1 MADDVRK
8 QLAQRLYLTDMGKRP
23 QKAAVE
29 ETKKGQLVPRIAK
42 LAANASHKKPRRLEP
57 ISPFIKAKVTMPGTL
72 DPMQRS
78 SRESSPLRNEVSKF
92 SQTTSPSKKERKRK
106 HIHGEDIF
114 SRKEP
119 VSKDGKVPT
128 PFEFIQVIKNDPDLA
143 DDFWYCNRKG
153 DAYDFELVSF
163 DKKNDQEYLTISAR
177 GVTHIVK
184 GEALFLTLAE
194 WEREYNLY
202 QKLKNIRF
210 FKQYKTWKNFTRWK
224 KLRRDNMIKER
235 SDFLFKELFILDD
248 KLRESLLSVRRQS
261 YIITRWELVDMKF
274 DTIRTI
280 EEFNHDQ
287 DTKRESLAGQLEEL
301 EAKIK
306 SIVALSCQES
316 LNAFRRDKNTSL
328 QDDENP
334 KEPGEEAN
342 PFLVGD
348 GSRMKM
354 THTQDAIL
362 RTHHK
367 RLVKF
372 IRLCDY
378 QLVDAKISL
387 SMQSTRKVLSA
398 ITHDYGKKD
407 SRTQRR
413 QTQPLFVVK
422 SDFHKMDVIFNP
434 DAQIVRGSVEDA
446 ITRGIA
452 VVCNNEMLL
461 SASEFKKYMES
472 SEEYA
477 DHHFDEEIDL
487 LQMVINDDEFK
498 TLEEKMN
505 QGIDSVFSKIVG
517 HSQAF
522 APLLQIYNENEALT
536 ADDFRNSDIDE
547 FKQAIEKFTGQSE
560 KFNEFKAVLDIGI
573 VQLNAE
579 AIKLKLKPNPIRCR
593 KMLEE
598 LIPSLSYTKS
608 LDLIKDLKEANM
620 KLAGAPLNVDEY
632 ITQSNYLKQIE
643 DRINDFTTRFSEIKD
658 LNQVVEIC
666 FNKYPEPN
674 KTKFN
679 ESLQELTTL
688 RQRVQ
693 NSAERGESDKSRFTK
708 ELREKISAV
717 EKRNKDL
724 QEKLAET
731 MIADKEAPPE
741 RVVAFLKDVGE
752 EMEELFTD
760 TRTFNKYQ
768 EDLEMDRTDF
778 EKVRE
783 LRDEFRLKNDLW
795 GALHEW
801 NQKIPIWIST
811 QFSQIDVASIT
822 GDVERYYKIAQR
834 SKALEENGNFVSEV
848 LRSRVDSLRNTMP
861 VVISLRDKTL
871 KPRHWENIRQVLNRE
886 INIEDPEFTL
896 NTLIQMKVNDFKDE
910 IGEIALKANK
920 ESELEKQLKLTL
932 EPWQNQEFVIVS
944 HKNQK
949 DVYILSELDD
959 VIQLLDDTNVQLT
972 TIISNRYVGPL
983 YGDVEPWQKNFARL
997 AEIIDE
1003 WINVQKQ
1010 WIYLENI
1017 LNNPEMGK
1025 QVPAEYKKFMAVDTS
1040 FKSLMSYCND
1050 RPGVL
1055 NLMNEKKNLLKELK
1069 DWNAKIESVQRGLED
1084 FLNKKRVLFPR
1095 FFFLAGDELTEIIAK
1110 AKSPPDVSPVLR
1122 KFFEAIYELI
1132 CTTDEISGIRS
1143 GEKETLELERWKPRG
1158 PLEEWLEQIE
1168 DRMRKSLRKKMSEGI
1183 QEYDIGNRAEWVTT
1197 HLSQVVATVGNIMW
1211 TTGTEEA
1218 LSNKETAVEA
1228 IADWYDTIVGQLEEL
1243 TQLVRSDLDMI
1254 QRRNISA
1261 LVTQD
1266 VHNRDIIEKLKDDE
1280 VTSANEFKWLQ
1291 QLRFYW
1297 NNDRQDVLVK
1307 QIVSVQDYGYEYMG
1321 ATTRLVITPLTDR
1334 CWITITGALHI
1345 KLGAAPAGPA
1355 GTGKT
1360 ESTKDLAKG
1369 LARYCVVFNC
1379 SDQISHKTMEQ
1390 LFMGLCYTGSWSC
1403 LDEFNRID
1411 IEVLSVIA
1419 QQLSYIRD
1427 AKLKNE
1433 ANFFIGDKPCVL
1445 VPSMG
1450 VFITMNPGY
1459 AGRAELPD
1467 NLKVLFRPVSMMVPD
1482 YTLIAEIMLFAE
1494 GFSEASRLSGK
1505 MTELYKLCSEQL
1517 SKQSHYDF
1525 GMRAVKSVLNMAGA
1539 VKRKDPELSED
1550 AVLIRAMRD
1559 SNVPKF
1565 VKDDLVLFHAIIS
1578 DLFPEVEVPYIDYGE
1593 LQSSIIEIVEA
1604 DRLEAVPSFVEK
1616 VIQLFETFAVRFGV
1630 MIVGMPTSGK
1640 TTCYTALA
1648 KAMTSLRKDKRSK
1661 NEAYQEVEYKY
1672 FNPKCISIAELYGD
1686 YDERTSDWKDG
1697 LASNIMR
1704 SYSERDDKKSKW
1716 VVLDGPVDAI
1726 WIENMNTV
1734 LDDNMMLCLANG
1746 QRIKLR
1752 NEMRM
1757 LFEVQDLSVASPAT
1771 VSRCGMVYMNIEAV
1785 GWRPYVSQWIMKET
1799 DHLSEQAKHHIK
1811 NLCEIYIDKA
1821 LIFLRKNLNEPIPTV
1836 DNSLVMSL
1844 CSLIKALLHPDSCKR
1859 LGDEFDQLKKY
1870 LDKVFMFSMVW
1881 TIGGAVDSSGAYKF
1895 DNWLTNEFS
1904 GELPKGSLYESF
1916 IADDKMTGYYKSW
1929 DSIKEDFVF
1938 DPSASYFELVVP
1950 TKDTV
1955 RFAYLLK
1962 KQISVQKPVFI
1973 TGYTGVG
1980 KSVIITDTL
1989 FKLKDSENKFP
2000 IFLTFS
2006 AQTSSLQTQNSILA
2020 KLDSKRKD
2028 MYGGPAGRK
2037 VLLLIDDVNMPA
2049 VEEYG
2054 AQPPIELMRMY
2065 CDVGFVYDRVKH
2077 FPIKIVDTTL
2087 ICCAAPPE
2095 GGRNPLTQ
2103 RFTRH
2108 FHMLFVPPTS
2118 EDSMI
2123 LIFKT
2128 ILDGFM
2134 QPFKP
2139 EIQSLSSQVVQATVN
2154 TYNTILNELLPT
2166 PSKSHYTFNL
2176 RDISK
2181 VFQGVLMSS
2190 PRCINEADTMIRLW
2204 IHETSRVF
2212 NDRLINSEDKTW
2224 FQGLVMKQL
2233 LSVFRKDWSF
2243 DEVYGAGPILFGDFM
2258 KGSGA
2263 DDDDRFYEEI
2273 RDMKKLV
2280 TVMNRYLEDY
2290 NDYSPVTMQLVFFE
2304 DALEHICRT
2313 CRILRQLRGNAMLVG
2328 VGGSG
2333 KQSLTR
2339 LSAFICKCEVFQVSV
2354 AKNYGQAAFR
2364 EDLKKLFIIS
2374 GGPEA
2379 RPTVFLLT
2387 DTQIIHESF
2396 LEDVNNILNS
2406 GEVSNLFAKEEQDTL
2421 EQDLRPVMENKLKEN
2436 PTRVFDSIYAF
2447 FVEQVRSNLHV
2458 VLCMSPVG
2466 DSLRV
2471 RMRMFPSLV
2480 NCCTIDWVNPWPEQA
2495 LLSVSANKLKDLP
2508 IDNLKKE
2515 DALTMRDNISRM
2527 CMEVHKSVLDISAE
2541 FLSALNRKVYIT
2553 PKSYLDMIAC
2563 YYSLLDEKREQLTF
2577 FRDRYRKGVFQ
2588 LEKTNEEV
2596 ANMQIELT
2604 RMRPLLEKKKE
2615 LSEQLNAKMAIDAV
2629 EANKV
2634 KEVVEIE
2641 EAEINKQTD
2650 EIRVVQ
2656 AQAKAALDEATPALK
2671 AAEEAVGNISNTH
2684 ISEIKG
2690 FSAPHEL
2697 IKFTL
2702 ECVSILL
2709 EEKTD
2714 WDSIRRMM
2722 QNDFINRLLKYPKD
2736 SIPKPVL
2743 RKLRQKT
2750 ASNAAFNP
2758 EEVGRKNMASK
2769 YLCLWVYAI
2778 DKYAAISEEV
2788 EPIRINA
2795 ERLTGELNQ
2804 ALARLASKQSE
2815 LQKELDKV
2823 AELQAQKD
2831 AAQAETDRLNKEVET
2846 TNIRLERS
2854 SVLTEG
2860 LRDEN
2865 ERWKKS
2871 VESLNEQLI
2880 NLLGDAFLAA
2890 ACISYYGPFTG
2901 IYRRQLVSKWLEKC
2915 VELNIPVSPGF
2926 DLREVLGDPM
2936 KIREWSI
2943 QGLPSDDVSV
2953 NNGILVTRSSRW
2965 PLMIDPQEQ
2974 ANKWIRR
2981 LEDKRNIKVTKQ
2993 SDTHLGRIVENCIR
3007 NGIPLLLEDVGEI
3020 IDPSLDPLLQKN
3032 LVQQAQ
3038 GVFALRV
3045 GDQEIDYDMNF
3056 RLYLTTKMSN
3066 PHYLPEITIKVT
3078 IINFT
3083 VTVQG
3088 LQEQL
3093 LADVVKIEK
3102 PQIEKQNIQLVT
3114 TMAEDQKRLKSI
3126 EEKILQSL
3134 SENKS
3139 NILDNA
3145 QLIED
3150 LKNSKRVSSEINKR
3164 MDQAKV
3170 AKKEIEEV
3178 RGKYLPV
3185 SVRGSILYFVIAD
3198 LALVDPMY
3206 QYSLSYFTR
3215 LFNDIIKNSKPSQD
3229 LDERI
3234 AILIL
3239 SITETIYMN
3248 VCRGLFNTHKLIFS
3262 FLIAVQICRERDE
3275 IKDIEYNLLLKGVAL
3290 IPADFRKTPNP
3301 DPSSFIDKSW
3311 EVSVY
3316 LQNTSEPFKQPLLCE
3331 HIKANQAVWKNWISS
3346 KKPEDDTLPSPFD
3359 QLDAF
3364 HKLLLIKA
3372 FRQEKVIYSVI
3383 HFVTEKLGKK
3393 FVQLPPISMEEV
3405 YAETN
3410 CKTPIIFVLS
3420 QGADPMSLMMR
3431 LAEDKEFT
3439 NKNEVISLGK
3449 GQGERAKTL
3458 VEKSLKSGKWVILQ
3472 NCHLYKSWMPDLEM
3486 LVEHFSDIKTQVH
3499 EDFRLFLTSMPVKYF
3514 PVPVLQMGVKI
3525 TNEPPKGIKTNV
3537 LRSLNTLSDE
3547 QLEDSY
3553 RPEEWKKLIF
3563 SLAFFHAIVQE
3574 RRKFG
3579 PLGWNIRYEFNDSDL
3594 ETSITTLKLFLDDRS
3609 GIPWDAIR
3617 FVTGEINYGG
3627 RVTDE
3632 WDRRCLM
3639 NILGVFMTP
3648 DALRSQYSFSESG
3661 RYYIPEELTLQVF
3674 KEFVNSLPISD
3685 EPEIFGMHENANIT
3699 FQSQESDIILNTA
3712 LSIMPRD
3719 SGKGAMGKTPDQLV
3733 DELAA
3738 SILESLPL
3746 LLLHNEAGHTTFI
3759 VDANG
3764 LMESMATFLNQEMVR
3779 FNKLLRVMR
3788 QSLNDLRKAIKG
3800 IVVMSEVLDKMYTR
3814 MLNNQVPGNWEAVAY
3829 PCLKPLAS
3837 WITDMHMR
3845 VAFLRKWLV
3854 NGKPE
3859 AYWLNAFF
3867 FPQGFLTAVQQSF
3880 SRKYKIAIDI
3890 LKFSFEFQT
3899 YFEVNQI
3906 EAVPE
3911 DGCLVYGLYMEG
3923 SRWDADSMVL
3933 ADPFPGEKY
3942 SLAPLILFSPNESY
3956 TPDTEDYAM
3965 PLYKT
3970 SVRAGVLS
3978 TTGHSTNFVMAIDSP
3993 TSKKPSYWV
4002 LQGAAL
4008 LCQLND

>member
-1 MADDVRK
+1 M
-8 QLAQRLYLTDMGKRP
+8 
-23 QKAAVE
+23 
-29 ETKKGQLVPRIAK
+29 
-42 LAANASHKKPRRLEP
+42 
-57 ISPFIKAKVTMPGTL
+57 
-72 DPMQRS
+72 
-78 SRESSPLRNEVSKF
+78 
-92 SQTTSPSKKERKRK
+92 
-106 HIHGEDIF
+106 HGEDIF

-128 PFEFIQVIKNDPDLA
+128 PFEFIQVIKNDPELA
-143 DDFWYCNRKG
+143 EDFWYCNRKG

-163 DKKNDQEYLTISAR
+163 KDKNDQEYLTISAR

-184 GEALFLTLAE
+184 GEAIFLTLAE

-235 SDFLFKELFILDD
+235 CDFLSKELFILDE

-274 DTIRTI
+274 DSIRTI
-280 EEFNHDQ
+280 EEFNRDQ
-287 DTKRESLAGQLEEL
+287 DSKRESLASQLEEL

-387 SMQSTRKVLSA
+387 SMHSTRKVLNA
-398 ITHDYGKKD
+398 ITHDYSKKD
-407 SRTQRR
+407 ARTQRR
-413 QTQPLFVVK
+413 QVLPLFLVRA
-422 SDFHKMDVIFNP
+422 DFDRMDLIFNP
-434 DAQIVRGSVEDA
+434 DAQMVRGSVEDA

-461 SASEFKKYMES
+461 SANEFKKYMES

-498 TLEEKMN
+498 MLEESMN
-505 QGIDSVFSKIVG
+505 QGIDSVFHKVIAY
-517 HSQAF
+517 SQIF
-522 APLLQIYNENEALT
+522 IPLLEIYNENEALKV
-536 ADDFRNSDIDE
+536 DDFRNFEIDE
-547 FKQAIEKFTGQSE
+547 FKQTIDKFTSQSE
-560 KFNEFKAVLDIGI
+560 KFNELKAEVDIGI
-573 VQLNAE
+573 IQLKADH
-579 AIKLKLKPNPIRCR
+579 IKGKLKPSPIRCR

-598 LIPSLSYTKS
+598 LIPGLSFTKS
-608 LDLIKDLKEANM
+608 VDLIKDLKEANM

-643 DRINDFTTRFSEIKD
+643 DRINDFTSRFSEIKD

-674 KTKFN
+674 KAKFN
-679 ESLQELTTL
+679 ESLQELNTL

-708 ELREKISAV
+708 ELREKINAV
-717 EKRNKDL
+717 EKRTRDI
-724 QEKLAET
+724 QEKLSDPL
-731 MIADKEAPPE
+731 ISDKEASPD
-741 RVVAFLKDVGE
+741 RVVAILKDMGE
-752 EMEELFTD
+752 EMEELYTD
-760 TRTFNKYQ
+760 TRTYNKYQ
-768 EDLEMDRTDF
+768 DDLEQERTDF
-778 EKVRE
+778 EKVRD
-783 LRDEFRLKNDLW
+783 LRDEFRIKNDLW
-795 GALHEW
+795 NALNEW
-801 NQKIPIWIST
+801 NQKIPVWLNT
-811 QFSQIDVASIT
+811 QFSLIDVQGIT
-822 GDVERYYKIAQR
+822 NDVDRYIKIAKR
-834 SKALEENGNFVSEV
+834 GEV
-848 LRSRVDSLRNTMP
+848 LKENNNYVSDVLQTRVSPLKGTMP
-861 VVISLRDKTL
+861 VVVSLRDKSL
-871 KPRHWENIRQVLNRE
+871 KPRHWENIRQILNRE
-886 INIEDPEFTL
+886 INIEDVDFTL
-896 NTLIQMKVNDFKDE
+896 NSLIQMNVSELQAE
-910 IGEIALKANK
+910 IGDIAVKANK
-920 ESELEKQLKLTL
+920 EAELERQLKITL
-932 EPWQNQEFVIVS
+932 EPWEKQEFVVVQ

-949 DVYILSELDD
+949 DVFILTELDD

-983 YGDVEPWQKNFARL
+983 YNEVEPWQKNFAKL
-997 AEIIDE
+997 SEIIDE

-1010 WIYLENI
+1010 WIYLDNI
-1017 LNNPEMGK
+1017 LGNPEMSK
-1025 QVPAEYKKFMAVDTS
+1025 QVPQEYKKFMAVDS
-1040 FKSLMSYCND
+1040 AFKGLMSYLND

-1055 NLMNEKKNLLKELK
+1055 QLMNEKKNLLKELK
-1069 DWNAKIESVQRGLED
+1069 DWNAKIENVQRGLED
-1084 FLNKKRVLFPR
+1084 FLNKKRKLFPR
-1095 FFFLAGDELTEIIAK
+1095 FFFLAGEELTEIIAK
-1110 AKSPPDVSPVLR
+1110 AKTIADVAPSLR
-1122 KFFEAIYELI
+1122 KFFEAIYELNLLG
-1132 CTTDEISGIRS
+1132 DEVHGIRS
-1143 GEKETLELERWKPRG
+1143 AEKEYLETEKFKG
-1158 PLEEWLEQIE
+1158 TNKQIE
-1168 DRMRKSLRKKMSEGI
+1168 DWLLVLEEKMIKALRKKMNEGF
-1183 QEYDIGNRAEWVTT
+1183 QDYDMGNRGEWVTT
-1197 HLSQVVATVGNIMW
+1197 HLAQVVATVGNIMW
-1211 TTGTEEA
+1211 TFGTEEVLSNRENSEEA
-1218 LSNKETAVEA
+1218 LS
-1228 IADWYDTIVGQLEEL
+1228 DWYDTLIGQLEEL
-1243 TQLVRSDLDMI
+1243 TQLVRSDLDNI

-1266 VHNRDIIEKLKDDE
+1266 VHNRDIISKLKQE
-1280 VTSANEFKWLQ
+1280 NVTSPNEFRWLQ

-1297 NNDRQDVLVK
+1297 MPENYDVIVK
-1307 QIVSVQDYGYEYMG
+1307 QISSIQNYGYEYMG

-1379 SDQISHKTMEQ
+1379 SDQIQTATMEQ
-1390 LFMGLCYTGSWSC
+1390 LFTGLCYTGAWSC

-1419 QQLSYIRD
+1419 EQLGQIRE
-1427 AKLKNE
+1427 AKAQNLE
-1433 ANFFIGDKPCVL
+1433 NFSLQGKFCKLSPT
-1445 VPSMG
+1445 MG
-1450 VFITMNPGY
+1450 CFITMNPGY

-1482 YTLIAEIMLFAE
+1482 YTLIAEIMLYAE
-1494 GFSEASRLSGK
+1494 GFSKAHDLSGK

-1517 SKQSHYDF
+1517 SKQDHYDF

-1539 VKRKDPELSED
+1539 FKRKDPDLSEE

-1565 VKDDLVLFHAIIS
+1565 LKDDLVLFHAIVS
-1578 DLFPEVEVPYIDYGE
+1578 DLFPGVEVPYIDYGE
-1593 LQSSIIEIVEA
+1593 LEASIIEVVEH
-1604 DRLEAVPSFVEK
+1604 DKLEPIPSFVEK
-1616 VIQLFETFAVRFGV
+1616 VIQLYETFVVRFGV
-1630 MIVGMPTSGK
+1630 MIVGPATSGK
-1640 TTCYTALA
+1640 TACYSSLA
-1648 KAMTSLRKDKRSK
+1648 KAMTLLRREKQSR
-1661 NEAYQEVEYKY
+1661 NEAFQEVEFKY
-1672 FNPKCISIAELYGD
+1672 MNPKCITINELYGAF
-1686 YDERTSDWKDG
+1686 DERTSDWKDG

-1704 SYSERDDKKSKW
+1704 NYSERDDKKRKW

-1757 LFEVQDLSVASPAT
+1757 LFEVQDLSKASPAT

-1785 GWRPYVSQWIMKET
+1785 GWRPYVLQWLKKEV
-1799 DHLSEQAKHHIK
+1799 DHVTEAGKSHLMA
-1811 NLCEIYIDKA
+1811 LFDIYIDKSLA
-1821 LIFLRKNLNEPIPTV
+1821 FLRKNLSEPIPTV
-1836 DNSLVMSL
+1836 DNALVMSL
-1844 CSLIKALLHPDSCKR
+1844 CSLVKSLLNPDSCER
-1859 LGDEFDQLKKY
+1859 LNDEVDQFKKY
-1870 LDKVFMFSMVW
+1870 LEKIFIFSIIW

-1904 GELPKGSLYESF
+1904 GELPKGSLYESYVGS
-1916 IADDKMTGYYKSW
+1916 DKLAGYYKSW
-1929 DSIKEDFVF
+1929 DSLKKDFVYE
-1938 DPSASYFELVVP
+1938 PEMSYFDMVVP

-1989 FKLKDSENKFP
+1989 FKLKEENNNFP
-2000 IFLTFS
+2000 VFMTFS
-2006 AQTSSLQTQNSILA
+2006 AQTSSLQTQNTIFA

-2028 MYGGPAGRK
+2028 LYGGPAGRK
-2037 VLLLIDDVNMPA
+2037 VLLMIDDVNMPA

-2065 CDVGFVYDRVKH
+2065 CDVGFLYDRSKH

-2118 EDSMI
+2118 EDSMN

-2128 ILDGFM
+2128 ILDGFVA
-2134 QPFKP
+2134 QFKP
-2139 EIQSLSSQVVQATVN
+2139 DVQTLSSQVVQATIN
-2154 TYNTILNELLPT
+2154 TYNTILAELLPT

-2181 VFQGVLMSS
+2181 VFQGILMSS
-2190 PRCINEADTMIRLW
+2190 NRSITEPDTMIRLW
-2204 IHETSRVF
+2204 IHEASRVF
-2212 NDRLINSEDKTW
+2212 NDRLINNEDKNW
-2224 FQGLVMKQL
+2224 FQGLIMKQII
-2233 LSVFRKDWSF
+2233 SVFRKDWNLEELYS
-2243 DEVYGAGPILFGDFM
+2243 AGPILFGDFM
-2258 KGSGA
+2258 KGSSA
-2263 DDDDRFYEEI
+2263 DEEDRFYEEI

-2280 TVMNRYLEDY
+2280 VVMNRYLEDY
-2290 NDYSPVTMQLVFFE
+2290 NDYNPVAMQLVFFE
-2304 DALEHICRT
+2304 DALEHICRI
-2313 CRILRQLRGNAMLVG
+2313 CRILIQLRGNAMLVG

-2339 LSAFICKCEVFQVSV
+2339 LSAFICKCEVFQVTV
-2354 AKNYGQAAFR
+2354 AKNYGVNAFR
-2364 EDLKKLFIIS
+2364 EDLKKLFIMA
-2374 GGPEA
+2374 GGPDA

-2387 DTQIIHESF
+2387 DTQIINESF

-2406 GEVSNLFAKEEQDTL
+2406 GEVINLFPKEEQDTL
-2421 EQDLRPVMENKLKEN
+2421 EQDLRPVMEQKLKDN
-2436 PTRVFDSIYAF
+2436 PTKVFDSIYAF
-2447 FVEQVRSNLHV
+2447 FIEQVRSNLHI

-2466 DSLRV
+2466 EALRI

-2480 NCCTIDWVNPWPEQA
+2480 NCCTIDWVNPWPELA
-2495 LLSVSANKLKDLP
+2495 LLSVSASKLKDLP
-2508 IDNLKKE
+2508 IDNLKKDE
-2515 DALTMRDNISRM
+2515 ALAMRESLSRL
-2527 CMEVHKSVLDISAE
+2527 CMEVHKSVMEISAD

-2553 PKSYLDMIAC
+2553 PKSYLDMISC
-2563 YYSLLDEKREQLTF
+2563 YYGLMDEKREQLTF

-2588 LEKTNEEV
+2588 LEKTNDEV
-2596 ANMQIELT
+2596 VNMKVELT
-2604 RMRPLLEKKKE
+2604 RMLPQLEKKKE
-2615 LSEQLNAKMAIDAV
+2615 LSEQLNAKMAIDAI

-2634 KEVVEIE
+2634 KEIVEVE
-2641 EAEINKQTD
+2641 EAEISKQTE
-2650 EIRVVQ
+2650 EIRAIQSQ
-2656 AQAKAALDEATPALK
+2656 AQTALDEAMPVLLEAT
-2671 AAEEAVGNISNTH
+2671 EAVKSINNTH
-2684 ISEIKG
+2684 ISEIRT
-2690 FSAPHEL
+2690 FAQPHEL

-2702 ECVSILL
+2702 ECVMILL
-2709 EEKTD
+2709 GEKRD
-2714 WDSIRRMM
+2714 WDSIKSVM
-2722 QNDFINRLLKYPKD
+2722 QKDFINRLQNFPKD
-2736 SIPKPVL
+2736 DIKKPTLKLL
-2743 RKLRQKT
+2743 RKMI
-2750 ASNAAFNP
+2750 ASNSSFNP
-2758 EEVGRKNMASK
+2758 DDVGRKNVASK
-2769 YLCLWVYAI
+2769 SLCLWVFAMN
-2778 DKYAAISEEV
+2778 KYAFISEEV
-2788 EPIRINA
+2788 EPIKRNA
-2795 ERLTGELNQ
+2795 ERLNGELHAAQ
-2804 ALARLASKQSE
+2804 ARLASKQAE
-2815 LQKELDKV
+2815 LQRELDKV
-2823 AELQAQKD
+2823 ADLQAQKD
-2831 AAQAETDRLNKEVET
+2831 EAQAETDRLNKEVET

-2860 LRDEN
+2860 LREEN

-2871 VESLNEQLI
+2871 VETLNEQLI
-2880 NLLGDAFLAA
+2880 NLLGDAFLSA

-2901 IYRRQLVSKWLEKC
+2901 TYRRQLVNKWLEKC

-2926 DLREVLGDPM
+2926 DLREVLGEPM
-2936 KIREWSI
+2936 KIREWNI

-2953 NNGILVTRSSRW
+2953 CNGILVTRSSRW

-2974 ANKWIRR
+2974 ANRWIRR
-2981 LEDKRNIKVTKQ
+2981 LEDKRSIKVCKQ
-2993 SDTHLGRIVENCIR
+2993 TDTHLGRIVENCIR
-3007 NGIPLLLEDVGEI
+3007 NGIPLLLEDVGETL
-3020 IDPSLDPLLQKN
+3020 DPSLDPLLQKN

-3038 GVFALRV
+3038 GVYALRV

-3056 RLYLTTKMSN
+3056 RLYLTSKMSN

-3093 LADVVKIEK
+3093 LADVVKIER
-3102 PQIEKQNIQLVT
+3102 PQIEKQNIQLIT
-3114 TMAEDQKRLKSI
+3114 SMSEDQKRLKSI

-3134 SENKS
+3134 SENKT

-3150 LKNSKRVSSEINKR
+3150 LKNSKRVSSEISKR

-3170 AKKEIEEV
+3170 AKIEIEEV
-3178 RGKYLPV
+3178 RSKYLPV
-3185 SVRGSILYFVIAD
+3185 AVRGSILYFVIAD

-3206 QYSLSYFTR
+3206 QYSLTYFTR
-3215 LFNDIIKNSKPSQD
+3215 LFNDIIKNSRQSSD
-3229 LDERI
+3229 LNERI
-3234 AILIL
+3234 GILIV

-3248 VCRGLFNTHKLIFS
+3248 ICRGLFNAHKLIFS
-3262 FLIAVQICRERDE
+3262 FLIAIQICRERDE
-3275 IKDIEYNLLLKGVAL
+3275 IKDVEYNLLLKGVSL
-3290 IPADFRKTPNP
+3290 IPADFRKTSNP
-3301 DPSSFIDKSW
+3301 DPVAFNEKSW
-3311 EVSVY
+3311 EIAVF
-3316 LQNTSEPFKQPLLCE
+3316 LQNTSEPFKNPLLCE
-3331 HIKANQAVWKNWISS
+3331 HIKANAAEWKAWTTS
-3346 KKPEDDTLPSPFD
+3346 KKPEEETLPSPFD
-3359 QLDAF
+3359 ALDAF
-3364 HKLLLIKA
+3364 HRLLLIKA

-3383 HFVTEKLGKK
+3383 QFVTEQLGTK
-3393 FVQLPPISMEEV
+3393 FVQLPPLNMEEV

-3410 CKTPIIFVLS
+3410 CRTPIIFVLS
-3420 QGADPMSLMMR
+3420 QGADPASLIQR
-3431 LAEDKEFT
+3431 LISDKEFNGKT
-3439 NKNEVISLGK
+3439 ETISLGK
-3449 GQGERAKTL
+3449 GQGERAKKAI
-3458 VEKSLKSGKWVILQ
+3458 ESNLKSSKWIILQ
-3472 NCHLYKSWMPDLEM
+3472 NCHLFKSWMPELEQQ
-3486 LVEHFSDIKTQVH
+3486 VEHLAEHKTQVH

-3514 PVPVLQMGVKI
+3514 PVPVLQTGVKI

-3547 QLEDSY
+3547 KLDDSY
-3553 RPEEWKKLIF
+3553 RPDEWKKLVF
-3563 SLAFFHAIVQE
+3563 SLCFFHATVQE

-3579 PLGWNIRYEFNDSDL
+3579 PLGWNIRYEFNESDL
-3594 ETSITTLKLFLDDRS
+3594 ETSMTTLKLFLEDKS
-3609 GIPWDAIR
+3609 GIPWEAIR

-3639 NILGVFMTP
+3639 DILKVYMEEKVLEP
-3648 DALRSQYSFSESG
+3648 HYNFSESG
-3661 RYYIPEELTLQVF
+3661 RYYIPPDLNLQAF
-3674 KEFVNSLPISD
+3674 KEYVNSLPITD
-3685 EPEIFGMHENANIT
+3685 DPEIFGMHENANIT
-3699 FQSQESDIILNTA
+3699 FQSQESELILTTA

-3719 SGKGAMGKTPDQLV
+3719 SGKGSMGKTPDQMV

-3746 LLLHNEAGHTTFI
+3746 LLLKNEAGPSTFLM
-3759 VDANG
+3759 DANG
-3764 LMESMATFLNQEMVR
+3764 LMDSMATFLNQEMVR
-3779 FNKLLRVMR
+3779 FNYLLKVMR
-3788 QSLNDLRKAIKG
+3788 SSLNDLRKAIKG

-3814 MLNNQVPGNWEAVAY
+3814 MLNNQVPGNWESVAY
-3829 PCLKPLAS
+3829 PSLKPLAS
-3837 WITDMHMR
+3837 WISDMHTR

-3854 NGKPE
+3854 GGKPE

-3867 FPQGFLTAVQQSF
+3867 FPQGFLTSVQQCY
-3880 SRKYKIAIDI
+3880 SRKYKTAIDT
-3890 LKFSFEFQT
+3890 LKFSFEYTT
-3899 YFEVNQI
+3899 YYDVGEIVN
-3906 EAVPE
+3906 E
-3911 DGCLVYGLYMEG
+3911 DNLDGVFVYGLFMEG
-3923 SRWDADSMVL
+3923 CRCDTEGPTL
-3933 ADPFPGEKY
+3933 EDPFPGEKY
-3942 SLAPLILFSPNESY
+3942 SQAPIIKFNPVEILPSDQQVDYQPEEE
-3956 TPDTEDYAM
+3956 TYAM

-3978 TTGHSTNFVMAIDSP
+3978 TTGHSTNFVIAIDSP
-3993 TSKKPSYWV
+3993 CPEGKRPSYWV

>member
-1 MADDVRK
+1 M
-8 QLAQRLYLTDMGKRP
+8 
-23 QKAAVE
+23 
-29 ETKKGQLVPRIAK
+29 
-42 LAANASHKKPRRLEP
+42 
-57 ISPFIKAKVTMPGTL
+57 
-72 DPMQRS
+72 
-78 SRESSPLRNEVSKF
+78 
-92 SQTTSPSKKERKRK
+92 
-106 HIHGEDIF
+106 HGEDIF

-119 VSKDGKVPT
+119 VTKDGRVPT
-128 PFEFIQVIKNDPDLA
+128 PFEFIQVIKNDPELA
-143 DDFWYCNRKG
+143 EDFWYCNRKG

-163 DKKNDQEYLTISAR
+163 KDKNDLEYLTISAR

-194 WEREYNLY
+194 WEREYSLY

-235 SDFLFKELFILDD
+235 SDFLSKELFILDD

-261 YIITRWELVDMKF
+261 FIITRWELVDMKF

-280 EEFNHDQ
+280 EEFNRDQ
-287 DTKRESLAGQLEEL
+287 DAKRENLAGQLEEL

-316 LNAFRRDKNTSL
+316 LNSFRRDKNTSL

-334 KEPGEEAN
+334 KDPGEEAN

-398 ITHDYGKKD
+398 ITHDYNKKD
-407 SRTQRR
+407 TRTQRR
-413 QTQPLFVVK
+413 QTQPLFVIK
-422 SDFHKMDVIFNP
+422 SDFEQMTVLFTP
-434 DAQIVRGSVEDA
+434 DAKVVRGSVEDA

-461 SASEFKKYMES
+461 SATEFKKYMES
-472 SEEYA
+472 LEEYE
-477 DHHFDEEIDL
+477 DRHFEEEIDL

-498 TLEEKMN
+498 ALEENMN
-505 QGIDSVFSKIVG
+505 HGIDGVYQRIYDNSKVYLPFLEI
-517 HSQAF
+517 F
-522 APLLQIYNENEALT
+522 NENEKLT
-536 ADDFRNSDIDE
+536 ADDFRNCDIEE
-547 FKQAIEKFTGQSE
+547 FKQAIDKFSSQSE
-560 KFNEFKAVLDIGI
+560 KFNEMKPIVDIGI
-573 VQLNAE
+573 VQVNAE
-579 AIKLKLKPNPIRCR
+579 TIKSRLKPSPIRCR
-593 KMLEE
+593 KLLEE
-598 LIPSLSYTKS
+598 LIPGLSYTKS
-608 LDLIKDLKEANM
+608 NELIKDLKEANM
-620 KLAGAPLNVDEY
+620 KLSGAPLNVDEY
-632 ITQSNYLKQIE
+632 ISQSNYLKQIE
-643 DRINDFTTRFSEIKD
+643 DRINDFTSRFSEIKD

-674 KTKFN
+674 KAKFN
-679 ESLQELTTL
+679 ESLQELNTL

-693 NSAERGESDKSRFTK
+693 NSAERGESDKVRFTK

-717 EKRNKDL
+717 EKRSKDL
-724 QEKLAET
+724 MEKLIEP
-731 MIADKEAPPE
+731 ILADKEAPPE
-741 RVVAFLKDVGE
+741 RVVAYLKDIGE
-752 EMEELFTD
+752 EMEELFQD

-768 EDLEMDRTDF
+768 DDLEMERSDF

-783 LRDEFRLKNDLW
+783 IRDEFKLKNDLW

-801 NQKIPIWIST
+801 NQKIPVWINT
-811 QFSQIDVASIT
+811 QFSQIDVQGIGA
-822 GDVERYYKIAQR
+822 DVERYYKIAQR

-848 LRSRVDSLRNTMP
+848 LRTKVDSLRNTMP
-861 VVISLRDKTL
+861 VVISLRDKSL
-871 KPRHWENIRQVLNRE
+871 QQRHWDNIKQVLNRE
-886 INIEDPEFTL
+886 INIQDPEFTL
-896 NTLIQMKVNDFKDE
+896 NSLIVMKVNDFKDE

-920 ESELEKQLKLTL
+920 EAELEKQLKLTL
-932 EPWQNQEFVIVS
+932 EPWHGQEFVIVS
-944 HKNQK
+944 HRNAK

-972 TIISNRYVGPL
+972 TIISNRYIGPL
-983 YGDVEPWQKNFARL
+983 YDQVEPWQKNFARL

-1017 LNNPEMGK
+1017 FNNPEMGK
-1025 QVPAEYKKFMAVDTS
+1025 QVPNEYKKFMAVDLS
-1040 FKSLMSYCND
+1040 FKELMTYCND

-1055 NLMNEKKNLLKELK
+1055 NLLNEKKNLLKNLK
-1069 DWNAKIESVQRGLED
+1069 EWNAKIESVQRGLEE
-1084 FLNKKRVLFPR
+1084 FLNKKRKLFPR

-1110 AKSPPDVSPVLR
+1110 AKTPPDVSPVLR
-1122 KFFEAIYELI
+1122 KFFEAIYELT
-1132 CTTDEISGIRS
+1132 CTVDEISGIKS
-1143 GEKETLELERWKPRG
+1143 QEKESLEIERFKCRG
-1158 PLEEWLEQIE
+1158 PLEDWLNMLEE
-1168 DRMRKSLRKKMSEGI
+1168 RMVKALKKKMTEGY
-1183 QEYDIGNRAEWVTT
+1183 QDYDNMPRPEWVTT

-1211 TTGTEEA
+1211 TAGTEEA
-1218 LSNKETAVEA
+1218 LSNREGAVEA
-1228 IADWYDTIVGQLEEL
+1228 IADWYDTLVGQLEEL
-1243 TQLVRSDLDMI
+1243 TQLVRSDLDNI

-1280 VTSANEFKWLQ
+1280 VTSPNEFKWLQ
-1291 QLRFYW
+1291 QLRFYLLAD
-1297 NNDRQDVLVK
+1297 NEVMVRQISSTL
-1307 QIVSVQDYGYEYMG
+1307 SYGYEYLG

-1390 LFMGLCYTGSWSC
+1390 LFMGLCFTGAWSC

-1419 QQLSYIRD
+1419 QQLRYITN
-1427 AKLKNE
+1427 AKL
-1433 ANFFIGDKPCVL
+1433 ANAEDFYLDDKQCRL
-1445 VPSMG
+1445 MPSMG

-1505 MTELYKLCSEQL
+1505 MSELYKLCSEQL
-1517 SKQSHYDF
+1517 SKQDHYDF
-1525 GMRAVKSVLNMAGA
+1525 GMRAVKSVLVMAGA
-1539 VKRKDPELSED
+1539 LKRKDPDLSED

-1565 VKDDLVLFHAIIS
+1565 LKDDLVLFYAIIS
-1578 DLFPEVEVPYIDYGE
+1578 DLFPEVEAPYTDYGE
-1593 LQSSIIEIVEA
+1593 LQQSIIEVVEA
-1604 DRLEAVPSFVEK
+1604 DRLEPLPTFVDK

-1630 MIVGMPTSGK
+1630 MIVGPATSGK
-1640 TTCYTALA
+1640 SACYIALA
-1648 KAMTSLRKDKRSK
+1648 KAMTTLRRDKRSK
-1661 NEAYQEVEYKY
+1661 NDAYQEVEYKY
-1672 FNPKCISIAELYGD
+1672 FNPKCISIGELYGD

-1704 SYSERDDKKSKW
+1704 NYAEREDNKRKW

-1757 LFEVQDLSVASPAT
+1757 LFEVQDLSKASPAT

-1785 GWRPYVSQWIMKET
+1785 GWRPYISQWLAKET
-1799 DHLSEQAKHHIK
+1799 DHLSGESQQYIK
-1811 NLCEIYIDKA
+1811 NLTEIYIDKA
-1821 LIFLRKNLNEPIPTV
+1821 LTYLRKNLNEPIPTV

-1844 CSLIKALLHPDSCKR
+1844 CSLLKALLHPDSCKR
-1859 LGDEFDQLKKY
+1859 LADEFDQLKKY
-1870 LDKVFMFSMVW
+1870 IDKIFMFAMVW
-1881 TIGGAVDSSGAYKF
+1881 SIGGAVDSAGAYKF

-1904 GELPKGSLYESF
+1904 GELPKGSLYESYV
-1916 IADDKMTGYYKSW
+1916 ADDKMTGYFKTW

-1938 DPSASYFELVVP
+1938 DPSMSYFELVVP

-1955 RFAYLLK
+1955 RFSYLLK

-1989 FKLKDSENKFP
+1989 MKLKETDNKFP
-2000 IFLTFS
+2000 VFLTFS

-2054 AQPPIELMRMY
+2054 AQPPIELMRQY
-2065 CDVGFVYDRVKH
+2065 CDVGYVYDRVKH

-2095 GGRNPLTQ
+2095 GGRNPLTM

-2118 EDSMI
+2118 EDSMM

-2128 ILDGFM
+2128 IIDGFLLT
-2134 QPFKP
+2134 FKP
-2139 EIQSLSSQVVQATVN
+2139 EVQSLSSAVVQATVN

-2181 VFQGVLMSS
+2181 VFQGILMSS
-2190 PRCINEADTMIRLW
+2190 SRSISEADSMIRLW

-2212 NDRLINSEDKTW
+2212 HDRLINNEDKTW
-2224 FQGLVMKQL
+2224 FQGLIVKQIA
-2233 LSVFRKDWSF
+2233 SVFRKDWSME
-2243 DEVYGAGPILFGDFM
+2243 DIYGPGPILFGDFM

-2263 DDDDRFYEEI
+2263 DDEDRIYDEI
-2273 RDMKKLV
+2273 KDGKKLV
-2280 TVMNRYLEDY
+2280 VVMTRYLEDY
-2290 NDYSPVTMQLVFFE
+2290 NDYSAVTMQLVFFE

-2364 EDLKKLFIIS
+2364 EDLKKLFIMA

-2406 GEVSNLFAKEEQDTL
+2406 GEVSNLFPKEEQDTL
-2421 EQDLRPVMENKLKEN
+2421 EQDLRPVMDQRLKEN
-2436 PTRVFDSIYAF
+2436 PARAWDSLYAF
-2447 FVEQVRSNLHV
+2447 FIDQVRSNLHV

-2480 NCCTIDWVNPWPEQA
+2480 NCTTIDWVNPWPEQA
-2495 LLSVSANKLKDLP
+2495 LLSVSSSKLKDLP
-2508 IDNLKKE
+2508 LDNLKKD
-2515 DALTMRDNISRM
+2515 DAVVMRDNISRM
-2527 CMEVHKSVLDISAE
+2527 CMEVHKSVIEMSAD
-2541 FLSALNRKVYIT
+2541 FLAALNRKVYIT

-2563 YYSLLDEKREQLTF
+2563 YYSLLEEKREQLTF

-2588 LEKTNEEV
+2588 LEKTNEDV
-2596 ANMQIELT
+2596 ASMQIELT
-2604 RMRPLLEKKKE
+2604 RMRPILEKKKE

-2629 EANKV
+2629 EANKI
-2634 KEVVEIE
+2634 KEVVEAE
-2641 EAEINKQTD
+2641 EAEITTQTE
-2650 EIRVVQ
+2650 EIKVVQ
-2656 AQAKAALDEATPALK
+2656 AQSQAALDEAMPALK
-2671 AAEEAVGNISNTH
+2671 EAESAVSNINSGH
-2684 ISEIKG
+2684 IAEIKG

-2709 EEKTD
+2709 QEKPD
-2714 WDSIRRMM
+2714 WDSVKRTM
-2722 QNDFINRLLKYPKD
+2722 QNDFINRLLKFERD
-2736 SIPKPVL
+2736 DIPKPVL
-2743 RKLRQKT
+2743 RKVRQKM
-2750 ASNAAFNP
+2750 ASNPNFNP
-2758 EEVGRKNMASK
+2758 DEVGRKNVASK
-2769 YLCLWVYAI
+2769 SLCIWVFAI
-2778 DKYAAISEEV
+2778 DKYAKISEEV
-2788 EPIRINA
+2788 EPIRRNA
-2795 ERLTGELNQ
+2795 ERLTGELNSAQ
-2804 ALARLASKQSE
+2804 ARLAAKRAE

-2846 TNIRLERS
+2846 TNMRLERS

-2865 ERWKKS
+2865 ERWKKA

-2880 NLLGDAFLAA
+2880 NLLGDAFLSA

-2901 IYRRQLVSKWLEKC
+2901 IYRRLLVSKWLEKC

-2936 KIREWSI
+2936 KIREWNI

-2953 NNGILVTRSSRW
+2953 CNGILVTRSSRW

-2974 ANKWIRR
+2974 ASKWIRR
-2981 LEDKRNIKVTKQ
+2981 LEEKRQIKVTKQ
-2993 SDTHLGRIVENCIR
+2993 TDTHLGRVVENCIR

-3032 LVQQAQ
+3032 LVQQAA
-3038 GVFALRV
+3038 GVYALRV

-3056 RLYLTTKMSN
+3056 RLYLTSKISN

-3102 PQIEKQNIQLVT
+3102 PQIEKENIQLIT
-3114 TMAEDQKRLKSI
+3114 SMSEDQKRLKAI

-3134 SENKS
+3134 SENKT

-3164 MDQAKV
+3164 MEQAKLT
-3170 AKKEIEEV
+3170 KQQIEEV
-3178 RGKYLPV
+3178 RGKYFPV
-3185 SVRGSILYFVIAD
+3185 AVRGSILYFVIAD
-3198 LALVDPMY
+3198 LALIDPMY

-3215 LFNDIIKNSKPSQD
+3215 LFNEIIKNSRQSQN

-3234 AILIL
+3234 LIL
-3239 SITETIYMN
+3239 TTSITETIYSN
-3248 VCRGLFNTHKLIFS
+3248 VCRGLFNSHKLIFS
-3262 FLIAVQICRERDE
+3262 FLITVQICRERDE
-3275 IKDIEYNLLLKGVAL
+3275 VKDVEWSLLLKGVAL
-3290 IPADFRKTPNP
+3290 IPADFRKTANP
-3301 DPSSFIDKSW
+3301 DPAAFNEKSW
-3311 EVSVY
+3311 EVAVY
-3316 LQNTSEPFKQPLLCE
+3316 LQNTSEPFKEPLLCE
-3331 HIKANQAVWKNWISS
+3331 HIKANKAAWKAWVTC
-3346 KKPEDDTLPSPFD
+3346 KKPEEEPLPAPFD
-3359 QLDAF
+3359 GLDSF
-3364 HKLLLIKA
+3364 HKMLLIKA
-3372 FRQEKVIYSVI
+3372 FRQEKIIYSVI
-3383 HFVTEKLGKK
+3383 QFVAAQLGNK
-3393 FVQLPPISMEEV
+3393 FVQVPPISMEEV

-3410 CKTPIIFVLS
+3410 CKSPVIFILS
-3420 QGADPMSLMMR
+3420 QGADPMSLMTR
-3431 LAEDKEFT
+3431 LAEDKDFT
-3439 NKNEVISLGK
+3439 SRIENISLGK
-3449 GQGERAKTL
+3449 GQGEKAKSL

-3472 NCHLYKSWMPDLEM
+3472 NCHLFKSWMSELEL
-3486 LVEHFSDIKTQVH
+3486 LVEHFADAKTQVH
-3499 EDFRLFLTSMPVKYF
+3499 EDFRLFLTSMPVSYF

-3537 LRSLNTLSDE
+3537 LRSLNNLSDE
-3547 QLEDSY
+3547 MLNDSY
-3553 RPEEWKKLIF
+3553 RPEEWKKLVF

-3579 PLGWNIRYEFNDSDL
+3579 PLGWNIRYEFNESDL
-3594 ETSITTLKLFLDDRS
+3594 ETSLTTLKLFLDDRS
-3609 GIPWDAIR
+3609 QIPWEAIS

-3639 NILGVFMTP
+3639 NILGVFMTV
-3648 DALRSQYSFSESG
+3648 DALGVKYKFSESG
-3661 RYYIPEELTLQVF
+3661 RYYIPEDLTLQSLKDYVGT
-3674 KEFVNSLPISD
+3674 LPISD
-3685 EPEIFGMHENANIT
+3685 EPEVFGMHENANIT
-3699 FQSQESDIILNTA
+3699 FQSQESELILTTA
-3712 LSIMPRD
+3712 LSIQPRE
-3719 SGKGAMGKTPDQLV
+3719 SGKGSMGKTPDQLV

-3738 SILESLPL
+3738 SILESLPML
-3746 LLLHNEAGHTTFI
+3746 LLRTSAGSTTFMA
-3759 VDANG
+3759 DSNG
-3764 LMESMATFLNQEMVR
+3764 LMESMATFLLQEMSR
-3779 FNKLLRVMR
+3779 FNNLLKVMR

-3800 IVVMSEVLDKMYTR
+3800 IVVMSAVLDKMYTR
-3814 MLNNQVPGNWEAVAY
+3814 MLNNQVPLNWEAVAY
-3829 PCLKPLAS
+3829 PSLKPLAS

-3845 VAFLRKWLV
+3845 VAFLRKWLEH
-3854 NGKPE
+3854 GKPE

-3899 YFEVNQI
+3899 FFDVTQV

-3923 SRWDADSMVL
+3923 CRWDADSMIL
-3933 ADPFPGEKY
+3933 QDPFPGEKY
-3942 SLAPLILFSPNESY
+3942 SQAPLILFVPNESY
-3956 TPDTEDYAM
+3956 TTDPDDYGM

-3978 TTGHSTNFVMAIDSP
+3978 TTGHSTNFVMRIDSP